1 MLDIKRE
8 YLDELQSIFC
18 KYCPKAEIWAYG
30 SRIKKDSHSGSDLD
44 LAVKSFHDPDKSIAE
59 LWEILNDSDIPFL
72 IDVHEFCSLPVS
84 FQHEILK
91 AYVQIFPVYEEVEG
105 DWV

>member
-1 MLDIKRE
+1 MLDIKKE

-30 SRIKKDSHSGSDLD
+30 SRIKDASHSGSDLD
-44 LAVKSFHDPDKSIAE
+44 LTVKNFNDENKSIGE
-59 LWEILNDSDIPFL
+59 LREFLNDSDIPFL
-72 IDVHEFCSLPVS
+72 IEIQEFGKLPKS

-91 AYVQIFPVYEEVEG
+91 KYVRVFPTCEEAGG
-105 DWV
+105 D